1 MELEKVDS
9 QALQAQK
16 VPGELQE
23 SDLTEEEKK
32 QVEDIKKEIDFDD
45 TNSIIQF
52 GVSAQSGISNFSDTI
67 LGEIKTKD
75 TGYVGEMLSEL
86 LVEVKSLKV
95 GNLSTGES
103 VMSKIPIISSFVK
116 SAKKFVVSYEK
127 VSINIEKI
135 VDELTKARMQLLKDI
150 TLFDTLYEK
159 NLQYLKQLDLFIL
172 AGKMKIKELQ
182 DTVIPEAKKQ
192 ADASGD
198 TLDAQKVQDLVQ
210 MLNRLEKK
218 IHDLQLSRMVSLQT
232 NPQVRLIQGG
242 DQVLVEKIQSSIL
255 NTIPL
260 WKNQIII
267 AIGLFRQQKALE
279 LQKEVSDTTND
290 LLKKNAE
297 MLKDG
302 TIGVAKESERGIVE
316 IETLKKV
323 HDDLVT
329 TIEETMKI
337 QQEGRTKRQQA
348 EVELSKIET
357 DLKNKLK
364 EIKSAPPAEGASL

>member
-1 MELEKVDS
+1 MDLEKVDS
-9 QALQAQK
+9 QALQAQQA
-16 VPGELQE
+16 PGELQE

-32 QVEDIKKEIDFDD
+32 RVEEIKKEIDYDD

-95 GNLSTGES
+95 EKLSTGES
-103 VMSKIPIISSFVK
+103 FMSKIPILNSFVK
-116 SAKKFVVSYEK
+116 SAKKFVASYEK

-150 TLFDTLYEK
+150 TMFDTLYEK
-159 NLQYLKQLDLFIL
+159 NLEYLKQLDLYIL
-172 AGKMKIKELQ
+172 AGKMRIKEMQ
-182 DTVIPEAKKQ
+182 ETIIPEAKKK
-192 ADASGD
+192 ADESGD
-198 TLDAQKVQDLVQ
+198 TLDAQKVQDLTQ

-279 LQKEVSDTTND
+279 LQREVSDTTNE

-329 TIEETMKI
+329 TIEETLKI

-348 EVELSKIET
+348 ETELTKIET

-364 EIKSAPPAEGASL
+364 EIKTATPLQGASQ